1 MQFLTLHFK
10 GPLMALQGPR
20 IDGEPQSLPIPTPS
34 LITGLVGAALD
45 ISRSEPE
52 RLQAIQDAMT
62 LACVVHE
69 AGIEITDYQIA
80 DLSKPHMTGPMWS
93 SGTTVVEREG
103 SQITGLRQQWRP
115 YLADAD
121 MTVVIGLSPS
131 APIQVENVLAALQ
144 EPVRPLFL
152 GRTSCPPEV
161 PLAEE
166 IIEAEDLAAAANLVA
181 QKRSA
186 KLIYLPT
193 ELVDPH
199 WGDLPV
205 SIPGRRDWM
214 SNRHSGA
221 DLYVCRQPAALRGGE
236 K

>member
-1 MQFLTLHFK
+1 MQFLTLRFK

-20 IDGEPQSLPIPTPS
+20 IDGEPQSLPIPTAS
-34 LITGLVGAALD
+34 LVTGLIGAALG
-45 ISRSEPE
+45 ISRGEHE

-62 LACVVHE
+62 LACIVHE
-69 AGIEITDYQIA
+69 PGIEVTDYQIA
-80 DLSKPHMTGPMWS
+80 NLSKPNMIGPMWS
-93 SGTTVVEREG
+93 SGTTVIEREG

-121 MTVVIGLSPS
+121 MTVVIGFATSVPVT
-131 APIQVENVLAALQ
+131 VEDISQALE

-161 PLAEE
+161 RLVGE
-166 IIEAEDLAAAANLVA
+166 IIEADDLAAAANTMTK
-181 QKRSA
+181 KRRA
-186 KLIYLPT
+186 KFVYLPT
-193 ELVDPH
+193 ELVTSE

-221 DLYVCRQPAALRGGE
+221 DLYVCRQPASSGVG
-236 K
+236 

>member
-1 MQFLTLHFK
+1 M
-10 GPLMALQGPR
+10 M
-20 IDGEPQSLPIPTPS
+20 
-34 LITGLVGAALD
+34 V
-45 ISRSEPE
+45 
-52 RLQAIQDAMT
+52 
-62 LACVVHE
+62 ACVVHE
-69 AGIEITDYQIA
+69 PGIEIIDYQIA

-93 SGTTVVEREG
+93 SGTTVTEREG

-121 MTVVIGLSPS
+121 MTVVIGFASS
-131 APIQVENVLAALQ
+131 APVQAEHVLHALQ

-161 PLAEE
+161 PLVGE
-166 IIEAEDLAAAANLVA
+166 IIEAGDLIAAVNMAAA
-181 QKRSA
+181 KRSG
-186 KLIYLPT
+186 KLVYLPT
-193 ELVDPH
+193 ELVDPE

-205 SIPGRRDWM
+205 SIPGRRDWL

-221 DLYVCRQPAALRGGE
+221 DLYVCRQPLRRSGE

>member
-34 LITGLVGAALD
+34 LITGLIGAAFG
-45 ISRSEPE
+45 ISRAEPE

-69 AGIEITDYQIA
+69 QGIEIIDYQIA
-80 DLSKPHMTGPMWS
+80 DLSKPNMTGPMWS
-93 SGTTVVEREG
+93 SGVSVIEREG
-103 SQITGLRQQWRP
+103 SQIGGLRQQWRP

-121 MTVVIGLSPS
+121 MTVVIGFAPS
-131 APIQVENVLAALQ
+131 APVQVEDVLDALQ

-161 PLAEE
+161 PLVGE
-166 IIEAEDLAAAANLVA
+166 IIEAENLAAAANTA
-181 QKRSA
+181 AAKRSA
-186 KLIYLPT
+186 KLVYLPI
-193 ELVDPH
+193 ELVVPE

-205 SIPGRRDWM
+205 SIPGRRDWR

-221 DLYVCRQPAALRGGE
+221 DLYVCRQPAGSGFG
-236 K
+236 